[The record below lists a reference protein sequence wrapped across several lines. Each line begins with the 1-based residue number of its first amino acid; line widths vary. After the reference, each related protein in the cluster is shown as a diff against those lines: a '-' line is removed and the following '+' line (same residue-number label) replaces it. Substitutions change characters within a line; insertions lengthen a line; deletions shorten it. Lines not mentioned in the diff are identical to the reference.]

1 MTMNPTPRKLNVEDQ
16 KLIDEYLN
24 NGGTVTKKP
33 AYQRTEDI
41 SYTGGFYGKP
51 KPKSKEV
58 VQDDGDDD

>member
-1 MTMNPTPRKLNVEDQ
+1 MTMNPVPRTHSSEDQ

-24 NGGTVTKKP
+24 NGGSITKKP
-33 AYQRTEDI
+33 AYQRTEEI